1 VPGTR
6 ITDQQVTI
14 YMKHRKRNSQVIA
27 AAKAGISER
36 SARRIDKLDE
46 QPLSNKRQWRTR
58 IDPLESIWDS
68 IVVPL
73 LQGDATLTPVG
84 IFDHLCEFHTDKF
97 NPSSRRTLERRIHKW
112 RALYGSSKEVV
123 FLQTHEY
130 GLLGMCDFTHVKSP
144 VTIASEPLKHMLFH
158 YRMPASGWAYAQ
170 VIYGG
175 ESFAAFSDG
184 VQNAFKAAGGVPK
197 EVRTDSLSAAYRNHT
212 NDNDFTER
220 FNELV
225 THYGFKATRNN
236 RGIAHENGAIESPH
250 GHLKS
255 QLEQALKI
263 RGSYDFQTREVYE
276 SFVADIVARRNRRV
290 SDKYAVEQR
299 QLHALPRTM
308 SVNYTEHYLTV
319 SRTSTISLKRVT
331 YSVPS
336 RLVGS
341 RLLVRLYDNRLE
353 LRYGSDLVQT
363 LARVYASKGCRA
375 RNISYLHVI
384 DALVK
389 KPLAFRYSQLRD
401 DLLPSDN
408 YKAIW
413 EYVNAHLLADEASYY
428 MVKLLHL
435 AKQSGCER
443 QLGRFVAASIT
454 QRQLP
459 AIRECEAQF
468 LVIASNIP
476 TITIKQHSLSAY
488 SSMIPGG
495 LHG

>member
-1 VPGTR
+1 
-6 ITDQQVTI
+6 
-14 YMKHRKRNSQVIA
+14 M
-27 AAKAGISER
+27 
-36 SARRIDKLDE
+36 
-46 QPLSNKRQWRTR
+46 
-58 IDPLESIWDS
+58 
-68 IVVPL
+68 
-73 LQGDATLTPVG
+73 
-84 IFDHLCEFHTDKF
+84 
-97 NPSSRRTLERRIHKW
+97 
-112 RALYGSSKEVV
+112 
-123 FLQTHEY
+123 
-130 GLLGMCDFTHVKSP
+130 
-144 VTIASEPLKHMLFH
+144 
-158 YRMPASGWAYAQ
+158 
-170 VIYGG
+170 
-175 ESFAAFSDG
+175 
-184 VQNAFKAAGGVPK
+184 
-197 EVRTDSLSAAYRNHT
+197 
-212 NDNDFTER
+212 
-220 FNELV
+220 
-225 THYGFKATRNN
+225 
-236 RGIAHENGAIESPH
+236 
-250 GHLKS
+250 
-255 QLEQALKI
+255 
-263 RGSYDFQTREVYE
+263 
-276 SFVADIVARRNRRV
+276 
-290 SDKYAVEQR
+290 
-299 QLHALPRTM
+299 
-308 SVNYTEHYLTV
+308 

-336 RLVGS
+336 RLIGS

-413 EYVNAHLLADEASYY
+413 EYVNTHLLADEASYY

-443 QLGRFVAASIT
+443 QLGRFVAVSIT

-476 TITIKQHSLSAY
+476 TIKIKQHSLSAY